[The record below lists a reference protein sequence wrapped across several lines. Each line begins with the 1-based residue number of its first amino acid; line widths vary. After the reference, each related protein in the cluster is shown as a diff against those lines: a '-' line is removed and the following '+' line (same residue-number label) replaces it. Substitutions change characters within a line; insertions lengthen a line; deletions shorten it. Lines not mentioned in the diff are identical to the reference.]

1 MEECE
6 IKSAKVK
13 IEIQGCQT
21 VNRIMIWRDILIFS
35 IDFRGEKF
43 SHPFVNL
50 LNIVNEQ
57 FQYSEFDTEAWKR
70 FSAKFHATCAKI
82 ASLILEVTA
91 SNKMMIG
98 ILKWK

>member
-6 IKSAKVK
+6 IKGAKVK
-13 IEIQGCQT
+13 IEIKACQT
-21 VNRIMIWRDILIFS
+21 VNFCFS
-35 IDFRGEKF
+35 IDFRGGKF
-43 SHPFVNL
+43 NHPFVNL
-50 LNIVNEQ
+50 LNEQ
-57 FQYSEFDTEAWKR
+57 LQYSEFDTEAWKR